1 MVEVLALY
9 PGDMEH
15 WSLLS
20 TNPHALPQIEAV
32 ASHAEAEGA
41 QVLVQFGGM
50 RFTVDEYVSLVRAS
64 QVAA

>member
-9 PGDMEH
+9 PGDMDY

-20 TNPHALPQIEAV
+20 TNPHALVQIEAV
-32 ASHAEAEGA
+32 ARRAQAEGA
-41 QVLVQFGGM
+41 EVLVRCHGM
-50 RFTVDEYVSLVRAS
+50 TFAVDEYVSLVRAS